1 MHTHITCTHTGQ
13 HAHTHTYTCVRHS
26 GPTCTHALL
35 HTHTHAYT
43 YAQCPSQ
50 TCTCTHVHMYI
61 PTHINTPCDVQIL
74 MHTHTHTHTHAKPP
88 GWVPVPG
95 VSVGGGV
102 ARAPSRSRC
111 VRWNTWAHFG
121 HGSPF
126 CFRCFPFLSSLLG
139 PVPWMTEQ
147 SYCHLI
153 LSEGSNYLL
162 IHNLK
167 PDSGMPLAV
176 KMMGSK

>member
-1 MHTHITCTHTGQ
+1 M
-13 HAHTHTYTCVRHS
+13 
-26 GPTCTHALL
+26 
-35 HTHTHAYT
+35 
-43 YAQCPSQ
+43 
-50 TCTCTHVHMYI
+50 
-61 PTHINTPCDVQIL
+61 
-74 MHTHTHTHTHAKPP
+74 
-88 GWVPVPG
+88 
-95 VSVGGGV
+95 
-102 ARAPSRSRC
+102 
-111 VRWNTWAHFG
+111 RWNTWAHFG